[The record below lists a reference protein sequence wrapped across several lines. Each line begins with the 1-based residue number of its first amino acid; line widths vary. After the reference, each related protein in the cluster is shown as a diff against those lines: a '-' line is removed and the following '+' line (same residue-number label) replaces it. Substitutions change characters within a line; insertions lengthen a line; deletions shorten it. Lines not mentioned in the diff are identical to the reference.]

1 MQSEDPISDGI
12 TVKVPR
18 LRDVGGRE
26 AMSRLFAFLRAVD
39 VDCEL
44 DASGTKITY
53 GPEAEG
59 LEGEFIQGLTNI
71 FDARL
76 RAVPTIEERLAAE
89 KLLNAWKDNSE

>member
-1 MQSEDPISDGI
+1 MQSEEPISDGI

-18 LRDVGGRE
+18 LRDVSGRE

-44 DASGTKITY
+44 DASGTTISY

-59 LEGEFIQGLTNI
+59 LEGEFIQGLINI
-71 FDARL
+71 FARL
-76 RAVPTIEERLAAE
+76 RAVHTIEERLAAE
-89 KLLNAWKDNSE
+89 KLLDAWKGDSE